1 MLSSVVN
8 FKAYCDARGLDYTGF
23 ADDTAIL
30 AAIQVASD
38 WLNLKIWKGQL
49 VDEAQTD
56 AWPRDNVY
64 VNGYLIDNTTI
75 PTPIEYACNELV
87 LIGQTEAL
95 FADVTGPAV
104 KRESVAVVEVEYQD
118 GARQEQPE
126 FGKVQALIRPYLLVN
141 TPGSVRR

>member
-1 MLSSVVN
+1 MLSSLVN
-8 FKAYCDARGLDYTGF
+8 FKAYCDARGLDYSGF
-23 ADDTAIL
+23 ADDTAIT

-64 VNGYLIDNTTI
+64 INGYLIDNTTT
-75 PTPIEYACNELV
+75 PMPIEYACNELV
-87 LIGQTEAL
+87 LLGQTEAL

-104 KRESVAVVEVEYQD
+104 KSEKVAVVEVEYQD

-126 FGKVQALIRPYLLVN
+126 FGKVQALIRPYLLVA
-141 TPGSVRR
+141 TLGSVRR